1 MRHPAGLW
9 PAVLAGIVWLALSGA
24 TSTAVAQ
31 SSTGTAECCPEL
43 LFRIGARALALGDA
57 ITARSDAS
65 SLFINPALIASVD
78 SDQFLVHNS
87 SSSLDKSNTFTIL
100 IRSQV
105 IGSLAASYRLVDY
118 GEQPYTIDPNQP
130 PIGNLRVL
138 AHVLTAT
145 YATEVVAG
153 LAAGVSYKLFQFR
166 NDCSGNC
173 QEVELTATTHSLDVG
188 MQFVPRRLPSLNLG
202 ASLVH
207 AGFPLQFRNAE
218 QADPPPVRAR
228 VGVAYEVAHHFRGD
242 STVAWWISA
251 DLVTSPRNGDVHVNA
266 GAELSLDQTL
276 FLYLGYGGGPGVT
289 GGAAAGAGLRYDRFD
304 IRIAKSFTA
313 SPLDESGPVQIT
325 FAIRF

>member
-1 MRHPAGLW
+1 MW
-9 PAVLAGIVWLALSGA
+9 PAALAGIVWLIALSGA
-24 TSTAVAQ
+24 APAGAAAQ
-31 SSTGTAECCPEL
+31 SGAGSAECCPEL
-43 LFRIGARALALGDA
+43 LLRIGARALGLGGA

-65 SLFINPALIASVD
+65 SVFINPALIANVD

-87 SSSLDKSNTFTIL
+87 SSSLDDSNTFTIL

-118 GEQPYTIDPNQP
+118 GEQPITTDPNQP
-130 PIGNLRVL
+130 PSGNVRVL

-145 YATEVVAG
+145 YATEVAAG
-153 LAAGVSYKLFQFR
+153 WAAGVSYKLFQFR

-173 QEVELTATTHSLDVG
+173 QEVELTATTHSLDAGV
-188 MQFVPRRLPSLNLG
+188 QFVPRPLPELNLG
-202 ASLVH
+202 ASLIH

-228 VGVAYEVAHHFRGD
+228 VGAAYEVAHHIRSD
-242 STVAWWISA
+242 TTVAWWLSA
-251 DLVTSPRNGDVHVNA
+251 DLVTSPRNGDVHVNV
-266 GAELSLDQTL
+266 GSELSLDQTL

-289 GGAAAGAGLRYDRFD
+289 GGAGAGAGLRYDRFD
-304 IRIAKSFTA
+304 IRIAKSFNT